1 MSISMKAARVNAEMT
16 LEAAAKELGI
26 TKNTLINYESGKIA
40 PRVDM
45 AQKIADL
52 YGMPFDGINFLPLD
66 VALSI
71 MTKA

>member
-16 LEAAAKELGI
+16 LEEAAKALGI
-26 TKNTLINYESGKIA
+26 TKNTLINYESGKVS

-45 AQKIADL
+45 AQQIAKL
-52 YGMPFDGINFLPLD
+52 YDMPFDGINFLPSD